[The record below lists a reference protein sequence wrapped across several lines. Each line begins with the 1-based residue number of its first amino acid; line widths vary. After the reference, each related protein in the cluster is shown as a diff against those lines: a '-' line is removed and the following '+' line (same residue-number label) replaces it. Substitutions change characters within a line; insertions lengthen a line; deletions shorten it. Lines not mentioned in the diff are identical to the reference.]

1 MQFLVVA
8 YDGKDE
14 DAKARRAA
22 ARPSHLA
29 GAQELKEAGN
39 IIVGAAILDENEEMI
54 GSTLC
59 VEFESRADL
68 DEWLAND
75 PYVTEG
81 VWKDIAVQPIRLAV
95 SP

>member
-1 MQFLVVA
+1 MQVLVVD
-8 YDGKDE
+8 YDGKDKG
-14 DAKARRAA
+14 AKKRRAA

-29 GAQELKEAGN
+29 EAQELKKAGN

-81 VWKDIAVQPIRLAV
+81 VWQDITVQPIRLAV

>member
-8 YDGKDE
+8 YDGKDK
-14 DAKARRAA
+14 DAKNRRAA
-22 ARPSHLA
+22 ARSSHLVE
-29 GAQELKEAGN
+29 AQELKEAGN

-81 VWKDIAVQPIRLAV
+81 VWQDITVQPIRLAV
-95 SP
+95 CP

>member
-8 YDGKDE
+8 YDGKDK
-14 DAKARRAA
+14 DAKNRRAA
-22 ARPSHLA
+22 ARSSHLVE
-29 GAQELKEAGN
+29 AQELKEAGN

-81 VWKDIAVQPIRLAV
+81 VWKDITVQPIRLAV

>member
-8 YDGKDE
+8 YDGKDK
-14 DAKARRAA
+14 DAKNRSAA

-29 GAQELKEAGN
+29 EAQELKKAGN
-39 IIVGAAILDENEEMI
+39 IRVGAASLDENEEMI

-59 VEFESRADL
+59 VEFESRTDL

-81 VWKDIAVQPIRLAV
+81 VWQDITVQPIKLAV

>member
-8 YDGKDE
+8 YDGKDK
-14 DAKARRAA
+14 DAKNRRAA

-29 GAQELKEAGN
+29 EAQELKKAGN

>member
-8 YDGKDE
+8 YDGKDK
-14 DAKARRAA
+14 DAKNRRAA

-29 GAQELKEAGN
+29 EAQELKKAGN

-81 VWKDIAVQPIRLAV
+81 VWQDITVQPIKLAV

>member
-29 GAQELKEAGN
+29 EAQELKEAGN

>member
-8 YDGKDE
+8 YDGKDKG
-14 DAKARRAA
+14 AKNRRAA

-29 GAQELKEAGN
+29 EAQELKKAGN

-59 VEFESRADL
+59 VEFESRAAL
-68 DEWLAND
+68 AEWLAND

-81 VWKDIAVQPIRLAV
+81 VWQDITVQPIRLAV

>member
-1 MQFLVVA
+1 MT
-8 YDGKDE
+8 
-14 DAKARRAA
+14 AKTKAPRTGE
-22 ARPSHLA
+22 RPPGPLHLA
-29 GAQELKEAGN
+29 EAQELKEAGN

-59 VEFESRADL
+59 VEFESRTDL

-81 VWKDIAVQPIRLAV
+81 VWQDITVQPIRLAV

>member
-8 YDGKDE
+8 YDGKDK
-14 DAKARRAA
+14 DAKNRRAA
-22 ARPSHLA
+22 ARSSHLVE
-29 GAQELKEAGN
+29 AQELKEAGN

-81 VWKDIAVQPIRLAV
+81 VWQDITVQPIRLAV

>member
-8 YDGKDE
+8 YDGKDK
-14 DAKARRAA
+14 DAKNRRAA

-29 GAQELKEAGN
+29 EAQELKEAGN

>member
-8 YDGKDE
+8 YDGKDK
-14 DAKARRAA
+14 DAKNRRAA
-22 ARPSHLA
+22 ARSSHLVE
-29 GAQELKEAGN
+29 AQELKEAGN

-54 GSTLC
+54 GSTRC

-81 VWKDIAVQPIRLAV
+81 VWQDITVQPIRLAV

>member
-8 YDGKDE
+8 YDGKDK
-14 DAKARRAA
+14 DAKNRRAA

-29 GAQELKEAGN
+29 EAQELKKAGN

-81 VWKDIAVQPIRLAV
+81 VWQNITVQPIRLAV

>member
-8 YDGKDE
+8 YDGKDKE
-14 DAKARRAA
+14 AKNRRAA

-39 IIVGAAILDENEEMI
+39 IIVGAAILDENDEMI

-59 VEFESRADL
+59 VEFESHTDL

-81 VWKDIAVQPIRLAV
+81 VWQDITVQPIRLAV
-95 SP
+95 KP

>member
-8 YDGKDE
+8 YDGKDK
-14 DAKARRAA
+14 DAKNRRAA

-29 GAQELKEAGN
+29 EAQELKEAGN

-81 VWKDIAVQPIRLAV
+81 VWKDIAVKPIRLAV

>member
-8 YDGKDE
+8 YDGNDE

-29 GAQELKEAGN
+29 EAQELKEAGN

>member
-8 YDGKDE
+8 YDGKDDE
-14 DAKARRAA
+14 AADRRTA
-22 ARPSHLA
+22 ARPAHLD
-29 GAQELKEAGN
+29 GAQLLKESGN
-39 IIVGAAILDENEEMI
+39 IIVGGAILNENDEMI

-59 VEFESRADL
+59 VEFESREAL

-81 VWKDIAVQPIRLAV
+81 VWQDITVQPIRLAV
-95 SP
+95 KP

>member
-8 YDGKDE
+8 YDGKDDE
-14 DAKARRAA
+14 AANRRTA
-22 ARPSHLA
+22 ARPAHLE
-29 GAQELKEAGN
+29 GAKELKSSGN
-39 IIVGAAILDENEEMI
+39 IIVGGAILDENEQMI

-59 VEFESRADL
+59 VDFESREDL

-81 VWKDIAVQPIRLAV
+81 VWQDITVQPIRLAIK
-95 SP
+95 P

>member
-8 YDGKDE
+8 YDGKDK
-14 DAKARRAA
+14 DAKNRRAA

-29 GAQELKEAGN
+29 EAQELKEAGN

-68 DEWLAND
+68 DEWLAID

-81 VWKDIAVQPIRLAV
+81 VWKDITVQPIRLAV

>member
-8 YDGKDE
+8 YDGKDK
-14 DAKARRAA
+14 DAKNRRAA
-22 ARPSHLA
+22 ARSSHLA
-29 GAQELKEAGN
+29 EAQELKEAGN

>member
-8 YDGKDE
+8 YDGKDK
-14 DAKARRAA
+14 DAKNRRAA
-22 ARPSHLA
+22 ARSSHLVE
-29 GAQELKEAGN
+29 AQELKEAGN

-59 VEFESRADL
+59 VEFESRTDL

-81 VWKDIAVQPIRLAV
+81 VLQDITVQPIRLAV

>member
-8 YDGKDE
+8 YDGKDK
-14 DAKARRAA
+14 DAKNRRAA

>member
-29 GAQELKEAGN
+29 GARELKEAGN

-95 SP
+95 SH